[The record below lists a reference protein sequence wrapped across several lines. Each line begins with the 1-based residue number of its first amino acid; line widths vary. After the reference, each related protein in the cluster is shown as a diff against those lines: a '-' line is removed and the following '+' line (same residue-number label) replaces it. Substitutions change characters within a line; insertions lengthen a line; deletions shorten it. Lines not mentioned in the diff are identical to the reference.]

1 MKDIQSD
8 GAVET
13 YDNRIVPVPYEN
25 NPNKKEGKM
34 CLVME
39 KMDYDLKTV
48 AKNLQTLI
56 KQNPAEGEKKA
67 IGYLRDTVGAYMSL
81 YKNNVAH
88 KDMKP
93 DNTLVKVVDGEEKIR
108 IADFGISSHQNQEKL
123 TEK

>member
-13 YDNRIVPVPYEN
+13 YDNRIVPVPDEN

-39 KMDYDLKTV
+39 KMDYDLKKV

-93 DNTLVKVVDGEEKIR
+93 DNTLVKVVDGKENIR